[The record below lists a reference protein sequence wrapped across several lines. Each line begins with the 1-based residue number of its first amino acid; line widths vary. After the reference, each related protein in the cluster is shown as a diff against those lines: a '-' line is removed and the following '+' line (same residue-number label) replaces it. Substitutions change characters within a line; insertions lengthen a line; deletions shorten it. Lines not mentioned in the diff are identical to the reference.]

1 MIQKYEGKSAY
12 KIIFMLPS
20 FCLIFLMSYLK
31 YKILYVLY
39 LGKQKITKAPQKHKL
54 ISPSPVTLKYNLSA
68 QVSPLS
74 THKHMTTC

>member
-12 KIIFMLPS
+12 EIIFMLPS

-39 LGKQKITKAPQKHKL
+39 QEMY
-54 ISPSPVTLKYNLSA
+54 LKYKNMDLLA
-68 QVSPLS
+68 LPQDLEI
-74 THKHMTTC
+74 